1 MLTQKIKGEIIEAM
15 KAGDKLKV
23 STLKL
28 LSSALHNAQI
38 KKQEDLSKEEELE
51 VVKREAKMRK
61 DAIEA
66 YKAGASE
73 RAEKEKNELAILQ
86 IYLPEEIADDDI
98 KKIVDEVVVSTG
110 ATSMKDMGTVIGKV
124 MGKCKGQADGKKVSE
139 MVRAKLS
146 W

>member
-1 MLTQKIKGEIIEAM
+1 MITEEIKTQIVEAM
-15 KAGDKLKV
+15 KSGDKLKV

-38 KKQEDLSKEEELE
+38 KKQEDLSNEEELE

-66 YKAGASE
+66 YDKAGASE

-98 KKIVDEVVVSTG
+98 KKIVDKVVASTG
-110 ATSMKDMGTVIGKV
+110 ATSMKDMGKVIGKV

-139 MVRAKLS
+139 IVRAKLS
-146 W
+146 

>member
-1 MLTQKIKGEIIEAM
+1 MITEEIKVQIIEAM

-66 YKAGASE
+66 YDKAGASE

-86 IYLPEEIADDDI
+86 IYLPEEIADDEI
-98 KKIVDEVVVSTG
+98 KKIVDEVVASTG
-110 ATSMKDMGTVIGKV
+110 ATSMKDMGKVIGEV
-124 MGKCKGQADGKKVSE
+124 LGKCKGQADGKKVSE
-139 MVRAKLS
+139 IVRAKLS
-146 W
+146 